1 MNACT
6 ERG

>member
-6 ERG
+6 ET